1 MGKLPTIAVC
11 YIAAV
16 DNSQLEERRGP
27 SRMTDALPEYNIVDM
42 RDRTPEDLSPTEL
55 EQLQDVEVAFILYMP
70 DWLLAACPKL
80 KWIHSFMT
88 GHDHIP
94 LPQLKERNIRL
105 HKKFI
110 GRIRHHP
117 RLSIR
122 RISPFAAAYGISR
135 EGEVVALCS
144 SVIVRILLDMLAA
157 S

>member
-16 DNSQLEERRGP
+16 DDSQLAERRGP
-27 SRMTDALPEYNIVDM
+27 TRMTDALPEYNIVDM
-42 RDRTPEDLSPTEL
+42 RDRTPEDLSPSEL
-55 EQLQDVEVAFILYMP
+55 EQLQNVEVAFILYMP

-105 HKKFI
+105 TN
-110 GRIRHHP
+110 GAGT
-117 RLSIR
+117 
-122 RISPFAAAYGISR
+122 AAIEIA
-135 EGEVVALCS
+135 EFVVARVL
-144 SVIVRILLDMLAA
+144 
-157 S
+157 